1 MIIEAYAFLQ
11 IAVNLDLPNEL
22 KIESEL
28 MINLSYPD

>member
-11 IAVNLDLPNEL
+11 IGFNLDLPNEL